1 VKKQLFKTGKKFL
14 PLIGIIIL
22 IFLVYRLGV
31 EEIKNAFLRINPIYI
46 LIAISL
52 TLPRI
57 LIRNYA
63 WQMIQKEQK
72 IKLSFWQSLKIFLIG
87 YFYGSFTPGYF
98 GQFMRAPYMKEKT
111 GEPYGK
117 LFVNVFMEILLHTL
131 SLWGMIVVGA
141 LIIVAEKNQPIVLY
155 FAILYILILGILI
168 VYFTKKQRGENAFS
182 KLVKIFIP
190 KKLRQYFYDFIATF
204 YNDFPTFKRL
214 IIPFLISATTWII
227 IFAQEYIFVIALDL
241 PIPFLVFL
249 FIFPI
254 ANFMGFIPIT
264 FAGLGIR
271 DLTAVGLFTFMY
283 PEIAGSDFL
292 VVSLMGFIIT
302 DVVTGFIGFLLSLTE
317 TRDKSYKKFLKT

>member
-1 VKKQLFKTGKKFL
+1 VKQIFKHAKKLL

-22 IFLVYRLGV
+22 IFLVHRLGV
-31 EEIKNAFLRINPIYI
+31 EDIKNAFLRIHPIYI
-46 LIAISL
+46 LVAISL
-52 TLPRI
+52 TIPRV

-98 GQFMRAPYMKEKT
+98 GQLMRAPYMKEKT

-117 LFVNVFMEILLHTL
+117 LFVNVFMEVLLHTL

-141 LIIVAEKNQPIVLY
+141 LIIIAEKNQPIVLY
-155 FAILYILILGILI
+155 FAILYILILMVLI
-168 VYFTKKQRGENAFS
+168 VYFTNKQRGEKAFS

-190 KKLRQYFYDFIATF
+190 KKLKQYFHEFIATF
-204 YNDFPTFKRL
+204 YNDFPAFKRL
-214 IIPFLISATTWII
+214 ILPFLISATTWVI
-227 IFAQEYIFVIALDL
+227 IFAQEYIFVIALGL
-241 PIPFLVFL
+241 PISFIVFL

-254 ANFMGFIPIT
+254 ANFIGFTPIT

-271 DLTAVGLFTFMY
+271 DLTAVGLFTFIY
-283 PEIAGSDFL
+283 PEIAGSDIL

-302 DVVTGFIGFLLSLTE
+302 DALTGFVGFLLSLTE
-317 TRDKSYKKFLKT
+317 TSDKTYKNFLKT

>member
-1 VKKQLFKTGKKFL
+1 VKKIFKHAKKFL

-22 IFLVYRLGV
+22 AFLVYRLGV
-31 EEIKNAFLRINPIYI
+31 EDIKDAFLSIHPIYI

-52 TLPRI
+52 TLPRL

-72 IKLSFWQSLKIFLIG
+72 IELTFWMSLKIFLIG

-98 GQFMRAPYMKEKT
+98 GQLMRAPYMKEKT

-117 LFVNVFMEILLHTL
+117 LFVNVFIEIILHTL
-131 SLWGMIVVGA
+131 SLWGMIVIGA
-141 LIIVAEKNQPIVLY
+141 LIILMEKSEPLVLY
-155 FAILYILILGILI
+155 FAFLYILILGLILL
-168 VYFTKKQRGENAFS
+168 YFIKKERGEKTLS
-182 KLVKIFIP
+182 KLIKIFIP
-190 KKLRQYFYDFIATF
+190 KKLKKYFNDFIGTF
-204 YNDFPTFKRL
+204 YIDFPKIRRL
-214 IIPFLISATTWII
+214 ILPFLISATTWVI

-241 PIPFLVFL
+241 PISFIVFL

-254 ANFMGFIPIT
+254 ANFIGFTPIT

-283 PEIAGSDFL
+283 PGIPGSEIL

-302 DVVTGFIGFLLSLTE
+302 DVFTGFIGFLLSLTE
-317 TRDKSYKKFLKT
+317 TRDKSYKNLLKP